1 MANIRTCLASSLL
14 LLSTAAQAGGS
25 WEEVVVRSVRL
36 VSATDY
42 ELVVA
47 REPNEDGYLGKC
59 KVFTVLGTYAER
71 PAESRWWDIWDR
83 FPESVTL
90 EGHLAA
96 LALLQTARSSGE
108 HVNFGW
114 MGSGF
119 ELIDAAHPCTVRS
132 RALEIRREEGEIAVL
147 SYFHRV

>member
-1 MANIRTCLASSLL
+1 MRSL
-14 LLSTAAQAGGS
+14 
-25 WEEVVVRSVRL
+25 RL
-36 VSATDY
+36 ISATDY

-47 REPNEDGYLGKC
+47 PEPNDDSYLGKC
-59 KVFTVLGTYAER
+59 EVFTVLGTYAER
-71 PAESRWWDIWDR
+71 PVESRWWQIRDR
-83 FPESVTL
+83 FPKSVTL
-90 EGHLAA
+90 EGHVAA
-96 LALLQTARSSGE
+96 LVLLQNARSSGE

-132 RALEIRREEGEIAVL
+132 RALEIRREQGEVAVL